1 MSGQAAAGSVG
12 QKISDDEHRQTHHQ
26 RAGGGDCRESF
37 SRGRW
42 HWPGTAPGRLVMGEA
57 LQPFRVL
64 PRSWWAGIVLAEF
77 AAQRS

>member
-1 MSGQAAAGSVG
+1 
-12 QKISDDEHRQTHHQ
+12 
-26 RAGGGDCRESF
+26 
-37 SRGRW
+37 
-42 HWPGTAPGRLVMGEA
+42 MGEA